1 MPTPYHPTKRAKRAE
16 TRGRP
21 SASEMASRISGTRG
35 IVSYFNA
42 SNSGGGAGACFTNNE
57 TQNESVD
64 AATNLDDSDD
74 SWDNVASEALDE
86 LQAEMS
92 SSNSAFGESKSNADD
107 VEERRIVEI

>member
-42 SNSGGGAGACFTNNE
+42 SNSGGVSTTNE

>member
-42 SNSGGGAGACFTNNE
+42 SNSGGVSTNE